1 MTHDLLAGMG
11 KLQPADVGQNHVIKH
26 RLKQCQLKYLVDA
39 YSKQVVSVL
48 TPEQVKF
55 STSKLEL
62 QDASVARII
71 EACKFTSSPVGQ
83 ELIKKVCYNL
93 FSET

>member
-1 MTHDLLAGMG
+1 MSLS
-11 KLQPADVGQNHVIKH
+11 

-39 YSKQVVSVL
+39 YSKQVVSGL
-48 TPEQVKF
+48 TPKQVKI

-62 QDASVARII
+62 WDASVAGIV
-71 EACKFTSSPVGQ
+71 EAYEFMSSPVGR